1 MSRKSISKMRKFFVE
16 VLNMIGKIL
25 KTMRRKANLS
35 QIQISNKTGYARN
48 TISQYE
54 TNTLQ
59 PTFETI
65 EKIANECGYEIIFTN
80 KKTNEVLTSKNIDRK
95 EI

>member
-1 MSRKSISKMRKFFVE
+1 
-16 VLNMIGKIL
+16 MIGKIL
-25 KTMRRKANLS
+25 KTMRKIRGLKQSELTKLVS
-35 QIQISNKTGYARN
+35 IPQN

-54 TNTLQ
+54 NNIIQ

-65 EKIANECGYEIIFTN
+65 EKIANACKFDITFSDG
-80 KKTNEVLTSKNIDRK
+80 KNILNTKNIARK

>member
-1 MSRKSISKMRKFFVE
+1 
-16 VLNMIGKIL
+16 MIGKIL
-25 KTMRRKANLS
+25 KTMRKENGLS
-35 QIQISNKTGYARN
+35 QENISKKISFARN

-54 TNTLQ
+54 NETLQ

-65 EKIANECGYEIIFTN
+65 EKIANACDYEIIFRS
-80 KKTNEVLTSKNIDRK
+80 KKDNNHILNSENIKRE

>member
-1 MSRKSISKMRKFFVE
+1 
-16 VLNMIGKIL
+16 MIGNIL
-25 KTMRRKANLS
+25 KTMRRKSKLS
-35 QIQISNKTGYARN
+35 QQDISNNTDFARN

-54 TNTLQ
+54 NEVIQ

-65 EKIANECGYEIIFTN
+65 EKIANSCGYEIIFINSNTN
-80 KKTNEVLTSKNIDRK
+80 DKLTTKNINRE

>member
-1 MSRKSISKMRKFFVE
+1 
-16 VLNMIGKIL
+16 MIGKIL
-25 KTMRRKANLS
+25 KTMRKIRGLKQSELS
-35 QIQISNKTGYARN
+35 KLISVPQN

-54 TNTLQ
+54 NNVIQ

-65 EKIANECGYEIIFTN
+65 EKIANSCNFEITFSDGKNILN
-80 KKTNEVLTSKNIDRK
+80 SKNILRK

>member
-1 MSRKSISKMRKFFVE
+1 
-16 VLNMIGKIL
+16 MIGKIL
-25 KTMRRKANLS
+25 KTMRKESNLS
-35 QIQISNKTGYARN
+35 QQDISNNTDFARN

-54 TNTLQ
+54 NGVIQ

-65 EKIANECGYEIIFTN
+65 EKIAEECGFEIIFRS
-80 KKTNEVLTSKNIDRK
+80 KKDKTHILTSSNIKRE

>member
-1 MSRKSISKMRKFFVE
+1 MVR
-16 VLNMIGKIL
+16 NMIGKLI

-35 QIQISNKTGYARN
+35 QEQIGKLTGFARN

-54 TNTLQ
+54 TGVLQ
-59 PTFETI
+59 PDFKTI
-65 EKIANECGYEIIFTN
+65 EKIANECGYKIIFVNEKN
-80 KKTNEVLTSKNIDRK
+80 KEQLTSQNIERE

>member
-1 MSRKSISKMRKFFVE
+1 
-16 VLNMIGKIL
+16 MIGNIL
-25 KTMRRKANLS
+25 KTMRRKSKLS
-35 QIQISNKTGYARN
+35 QQDISKNTDFARN

-54 TNTLQ
+54 NEVIQ

-65 EKIANECGYEIIFTN
+65 EKIANACGYEIIFINSNT
-80 KKTNEVLTSKNIDRK
+80 KDKLTTKNINRE